1 MKKTIFILGLL
12 LFVSTASASIGTFTG
27 ELEKQGPE
35 AEFTVGL
42 ASDQPLQVEIDV
54 QQVEGLNISYNQSF
68 RFNPE
73 NVERSYQRGDE
84 ILPVKEYSVRVE
96 PSNINQQTY
105 SIPVT
110 FRAYS
115 EQDQFGTSPQV
126 IHEREYDFTYVTDLS
141 ESYGWNG
148 SLIDGEEGSEEP
160 ERPEKGQSAETLD
173 LDENSSENT
182 LTTGNETVDGEE
194 EQSSVNR
201 TTLVLLVMILF
212 LSVYILRE
220 ALG

>member
-1 MKKTIFILGLL
+1 MKKIIFILGLL

-42 ASDQPLQVEIDV
+42 ASDQPLQVELEV
-54 QQVEGLNISYNQSF
+54 QKVEGLNISYNQSF

-84 ILPVKEYSVRVE
+84 ILPVREYSVRVGSLDVE
-96 PSNINQQTY
+96 KEAYNI
-105 SIPVT
+105 PMT

-115 EQDQFGTSPQV
+115 DQDQFGTSPQV
-126 IHEREYDFTYVTDLS
+126 IHEREYDFRYVTDLS

-160 ERPEKGQSAETLD
+160 ERPEEEQSDETLD
-173 LDENSSENT
+173 LDENGSENT
-182 LTTGNETVDGEE
+182 LTTDNETIDGEK
-194 EQSSVNR
+194 EQSSGNR
-201 TTLVLLVMILF
+201 TTLILLVMILF